1 MDKKKA
7 LTLHCS
13 VEATIAVLGGKY
25 KAIILWHLNVSG
37 VMRYNEIQK
46 AIPQATA
53 KMLSQQLKE
62 LENDGIVKRK
72 LYPVVPP
79 RTEYSLTE
87 QGKTLIPIVN
97 AMSAWGHEY
106 FKYLGIPDPCPED
119 WPFFRSGPVPAG
131 SLFVSLSLFPAWTG
145 AGRSGYVYR

>member
-1 MDKKKA
+1 MYSIKKMKKERPALGSMEKKKA
-7 LTLHCS
+7 LTFHCS
-13 VEATIAVLGGKY
+13 VEATMAVLGGKY
-25 KAIILWHLNVSG
+25 KAIIIWHLNRAG

-79 RTEYSLTE
+79 KTEYSLTE
-87 QGKTLIPIVN
+87 VGKTLVPIIDE
-97 AMSAWGHEY
+97 MCLWGNEY
-106 FKYLGIPDPCPED
+106 FRRLGIPNPCEEEE
-119 WPFFRSGPVPAG
+119 A
-131 SLFVSLSLFPAWTG
+131 
-145 AGRSGYVYR
+145 

>member
-1 MDKKKA
+1 MYSIKKIKKKERPALGSMEKKKA
-7 LTLHCS
+7 LTFHCS
-13 VEATIAVLGGKY
+13 VEATMAVLGGKY
-25 KAIILWHLNVSG
+25 KAIIIWHLNRAG

-79 RTEYSLTE
+79 KTEYSLTE
-87 QGKTLIPIVN
+87 VGKTLVPIIDE
-97 AMSAWGHEY
+97 MCLWGNEY
-106 FKYLGIPDPCPED
+106 FRRLGIPNPCEEEE
-119 WPFFRSGPVPAG
+119 A
-131 SLFVSLSLFPAWTG
+131 
-145 AGRSGYVYR
+145 

>member
-1 MDKKKA
+1 MEKKKA
-7 LTLHCS
+7 LTFHCS
-13 VEATIAVLGGKY
+13 VEATMAVFGGKY
-25 KAIILWHLNVSG
+25 KAIIIWHLNRAG

-79 RTEYSLTE
+79 KTEYSLTE
-87 QGKTLIPIVN
+87 VGKTLVPIIDE
-97 AMSAWGHEY
+97 MCLWGNEY
-106 FKYLGIPDPCPED
+106 FRRLGIPNPCEEEE
-119 WPFFRSGPVPAG
+119 A
-131 SLFVSLSLFPAWTG
+131 
-145 AGRSGYVYR
+145 